1 MMDVCLFD
9 YDLPK
14 ELIAQFPLPNRDH
27 SKLLILIRRE
37 RKIIHSQFKN
47 FPNYLKKGDLLILN
61 NSKVIPVRLIGS
73 LNESFIDCLLIR
85 KINDN
90 TWEALLQPARKAKIG
105 KKIIFNGEL
114 QGEIKAIKDFG
125 KRLIQFN
132 KKGDELIN
140 KIKKIGYAPLPPY
153 IKRKNEEAIKY
164 KELDLNR
171 YQTVYAKEE
180 GSIAAPTAGLH
191 FTPKIMDEIK
201 KRGIEILEITLHVGE
216 ATFRPVKVNKVEKHK
231 MGEEYFYISEL
242 VSKKICLAKKE
253 GRRIIAVGTTTVRAL
268 ESAWKEN
275 CLQSG
280 FNKTNLF
287 IYPGYRFKVIDMLLT
302 NFHLPKSTLLMLVS
316 AFASLDPIEGINLIK
331 KAYKEAI
338 NKKYRFYSYG
348 DCMLII

>member
-1 MMDVCLFD
+1 MMDISLFD

-14 ELIAQFPLPNRDH
+14 ELIARFPLPGRDQ
-27 SKLLILIRRE
+27 SKLLILIRKE
-37 RKIIHSQFKN
+37 KKIIHSQFKN
-47 FPNYLKKGDLLILN
+47 FPNYLKEGDLLILN

-73 LNESFIDCLLIR
+73 INGRVIDCLLTER
-85 KINDN
+85 INSN
-90 TWEALLQPARKAKIG
+90 TWEGIFQPARKVKIG
-105 KKIIFNGEL
+105 KKITFDRKLE
-114 QGEIKAIKDFG
+114 GEIIEIKNFG
-125 KRLIQFN
+125 KRLIKFN
-132 KKGDELIN
+132 KKNNELFDI
-140 KIKKIGYAPLPPY
+140 IKKIGLAPLPPY

-171 YQTVYAKEE
+171 YQTIYAKEE

-191 FTPKIMDEIK
+191 FTPKILDEIK

-216 ATFRPVKVNKVEKHK
+216 ATFRPVRVEKIEKHK
-231 MGEEYFYISEL
+231 IGEEFFHISES
-242 VSKKICLAKKE
+242 VAEKINLAKKE
-253 GRRIIAVGTTTVRAL
+253 GRRIVAVGTTTVRAL

-275 CLQSG
+275 RLQAG

-287 IYPGYRFKVIDMLLT
+287 IYPGYKFKVIDALLT

-316 AFASLDPIEGINLIK
+316 AFVSTNPAEGVNLIK